1 MPSSQ
6 RREEPSS
13 RNSPVRIL
21 IAEDTAMGCQLLM
34 DGLKRARLG
43 FIEIY
48 SAATSSHIVDL
59 CAQRTIDVAL
69 ISEDLQDG
77 TSKGLEAVGLLRRT
91 RPNVRCVLLAKRMHR
106 ELTLDAFRN
115 GAKGVFCRKEE
126 IKLLGK
132 CTLAVHR
139 GQVWVDSE
147 QLEVIL
153 QALVDSRPV
162 KVTNLKGGH
171 LLTKRE
177 DQVGA
182 LVAEGLTNREIAKRL
197 SLSEH
202 TISNYLFKMYEKL
215 GLSSRVEFVL
225 YFFACKSRDRASDR
239 GGQAPVAIDS
249 GHFNTE
255 GTADEG
261 IGLKT
266 SSASSFRKPV
276 VMGSPSASARARSCR
291 CSSSSHRRPPLWS
304 ASPPTALRS

>member
-43 FIEIY
+43 FTELY
-48 SAATSSHIVDL
+48 SAVTSSQVLDL
-59 CAQRTIDVAL
+59 CAQRTIDMAL

-77 TSKGLEAVGLLRRT
+77 TSKGVETIDLLRRT
-91 RPNVRCVLLAKRMHR
+91 CPSVRCVLLVRKIRR
-106 ELTLDAFRN
+106 ELTLDAFRH

-126 IKLLGK
+126 IRLLGK
-132 CTLAVHR
+132 CILAVHR

-147 QLEVIL
+147 QLEVML
-153 QALVDSRPV
+153 QALVDSKPV
-162 KVTNLKGGH
+162 KVTNLEGGH

-177 DQVGA
+177 DQVGT

-225 YFFACKSRDRASDR
+225 FFFACKSRDRASHR
-239 GGQAPVAIDS
+239 GQAPVAIDS
-249 GHFNTE
+249 LHDSRVSDGF
-255 GTADEG
+255 A
-261 IGLKT
+261 
-266 SSASSFRKPV
+266 RKHSTDDNRMDV
-276 VMGSPSASARARSCR
+276 
-291 CSSSSHRRPPLWS
+291 
-304 ASPPTALRS
+304 